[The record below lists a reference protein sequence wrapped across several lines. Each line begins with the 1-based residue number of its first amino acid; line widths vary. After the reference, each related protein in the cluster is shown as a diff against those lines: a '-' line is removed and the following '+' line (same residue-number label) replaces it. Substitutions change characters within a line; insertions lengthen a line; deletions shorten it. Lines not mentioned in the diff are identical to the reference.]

1 MVWVGADWVKVLA
14 LGCVLMMFLFLYHE
28 LYEDTMGIYAFDEA
42 CGEKVLA
49 GWLAMRRRGRDAC
62 HAV

>member
-1 MVWVGADWVKVLA
+1 
-14 LGCVLMMFLFLYHE
+14 MMFLFLYHE